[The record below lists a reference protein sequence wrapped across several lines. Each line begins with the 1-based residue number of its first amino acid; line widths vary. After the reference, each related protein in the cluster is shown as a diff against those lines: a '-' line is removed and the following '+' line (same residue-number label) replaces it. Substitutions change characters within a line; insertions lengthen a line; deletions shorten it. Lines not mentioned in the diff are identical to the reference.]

1 MELKERIAKILYDD
15 DFRIKPAWKDATNEW
30 KSCEYRQAEAI
41 VPIIDEQVKAE
52 RERIAN
58 ALLVGVEIHE
68 VTKDHLVKYA
78 NRLKRGE

>member
-1 MELKERIAKILYDD
+1 MDRQKLKELLLSIRKEGWLWREDRGMEVVELDVEEVLDIVGLD
-15 DFRIKPAWKDATNEW
+15 
-30 KSCEYRQAEAI
+30 EA
-41 VPIIDEQVKAE
+41 VKAE

-58 ALLVGVEIHE
+58 TILVGVEIHE